1 MVGITNQLSIED
13 LYEIHQEKLGLEW
26 IAGHQGSKHVIIREE
41 EPVYQKR
48 NRRKKKATASSG
60 KKSRTKKREPKS
72 LSLVGHLNLI
82 HPHQIQIIGEVEVK
96 YLEELRNISMQ
107 DAVIQLFKSK
117 PACVIVADGLDA
129 PTLLKRKSNEHSI
142 PLFASPMNSDR
153 LSDVLHYFFTNVFA
167 DVLTMHG
174 VYMEVMAIG
183 VLITGPSGIGKSE
196 LALELISRGHRL
208 IADDAPQLSRVAPD
222 IINGTCPEAL
232 QDFLEV
238 RGLGIINVREL
249 FGDSA
254 IKRNKYLRLIVNL
267 QPMDNDQLLALD
279 RLEGSYSTRSVLELD
294 IPEIT
299 LPVAPGRN
307 LAIMM
312 ECAARNHILREAG
325 YNAAD
330 AFAIRQQKLIDSND

>member
-13 LYEIHQEKLGLEW
+13 LYNIHKDKLDLEW
-26 IAGHQGSKHVIIREE
+26 IAGQQGAKHTIIREE
-41 EPVYQKR
+41 EPAPTAK
-48 NRRKKKATASSG
+48 NRGKKKT
-60 KKSRTKKREPKS
+60 TKKKRGKTNREPKS

-82 HPHQIQIIGEVEVK
+82 HPHQIQVIGEVEVR
-96 YLEELRNISMQ
+96 YLESLRNISMQ

-117 PACVIVADGLDA
+117 PSCVIVADGLEP

-142 PLFASPMNSDR
+142 PLFTSPMNSDR
-153 LSDVLHYFFTNVFA
+153 LSDVLHYFLTNLFA
-167 DVLTMHG
+167 DMLTLHG

-208 IADDAPQLSRVAPD
+208 IADDAPLFSKVAPD
-222 IINGTCPEAL
+222 IINGTCPQTL

-254 IKRNKYLRLIVNL
+254 IKKNKYLRLIVNL
-267 QPMDNDQLLALD
+267 QPMDKENLLALD
-279 RLEGSYSTRSVLELD
+279 RLEGSYSTQNVLELD
-294 IPEIT
+294 VPEIT

-312 ECAARNHILREAG
+312 ECAARNHILRADG
-325 YNAAD
+325 YNASEV
-330 AFAIRQQKLIDSND
+330 FAKRQQSLIDAGD

>member
-13 LYEIHQEKLGLEW
+13 LYNIHKDKLELEW
-26 IAGHQGSKHVIIREE
+26 VAGQQGSKHAIIREE
-41 EPVYQKR
+41 EPDIEKR
-48 NRRKKKATASSG
+48 PKKKKT
-60 KKSRTKKREPKS
+60 TKKRTGLKNKTPKS

-82 HPHQIQIIGEVEVK
+82 HPHQIQIIGEMEIK
-96 YLEELRNISMQ
+96 YLEGLRNISMQ
-107 DAVIQLFKSK
+107 DAVIQLFRSR
-117 PACVIVADGLDA
+117 PACVIVTDGCEP

-142 PLFASPMNSDR
+142 PLFTSPLNGSK
-153 LSDVLHYFFTNVFA
+153 LADVLHYFLTNLFA
-167 DVLTMHG
+167 DMLTLHG

-208 IADDAPQLSRVAPD
+208 IADDAPLFSKIAPD
-222 IINGTCPEAL
+222 IINGTCPKTL

-254 IKRNKYLRLIVNL
+254 IKKNKYLKLIVQL
-267 QPMDNDQLLALD
+267 QPMDTNNLLSLD
-279 RLEGSYSTRSVLELD
+279 RLEGSYNTRKVLDME

-312 ECAARNHILREAG
+312 ECAARNHILRDSG
-325 YNAAD
+325 YNASEV
-330 AFAIRQQKLIDSND
+330 FARRQKKLIESGEQ

>member
-13 LYEIHQEKLGLEW
+13 LFETHQEKLGLEW
-26 IAGHQGSKHVIIREE
+26 IAGQQGAKHAIIREE
-41 EPVYQKR
+41 EPSYQKKTR
-48 NRRKKKATASSG
+48 GKKKTVS
-60 KKSRTKKREPKS
+60 KKTRSKKNEPKS

-82 HPHQIQIIGEVEVK
+82 HPHQIQIIGEVEIR
-96 YLEELRNISMQ
+96 YLEGLRNISMQ

-142 PLFASPMNSDR
+142 PLFTSPMNSDR
-153 LSDVLHYFFTNVFA
+153 LSDVLHYFLTNLFA
-167 DVLTMHG
+167 DMLTMHG

-208 IADDAPQLSRVAPD
+208 IADDAPLFSRLAPD
-222 IINGTCPEAL
+222 IINGTCPETL

-238 RGLGIINVREL
+238 RGLGIINIREL

-254 IKRNKYLRLIVNL
+254 IKKNKYLRLIVNL
-267 QPMDNDQLLALD
+267 QPMDTDKLLKLD

-307 LAIMM
+307 LAIML

-325 YNAAD
+325 YNAAE
-330 AFAIRQQKLIDSND
+330 AFAIRQQASIDADDE

>member
-1 MVGITNQLSIED
+1 MTGLTNQLSIED
-13 LYEIHQEKLGLEW
+13 LYNIHHDKLELKW
-26 IAGHQGSKHVIIREE
+26 IAGQQGAKHAIVRDEDPPVTSK
-41 EPVYQKR
+41 PPKAKPG
-48 NRRKKKATASSG
+48 KKKQPD
-60 KKSRTKKREPKS
+60 KSEHSRS

-82 HPHQIQIIGEVEVK
+82 HPHQIQILGKIEIN
-96 YLEELRNISMQ
+96 YLESLRDISMQ
-107 DAVIQLFKSK
+107 DAVIQLFRSE
-117 PACVIVADGLDA
+117 PACVIIADGCQI

-142 PLFASPMNSDR
+142 PLFSSPMNSDK
-153 LSDVLHYFFTNVFA
+153 LSDVLHYFLSNLFA
-167 DVLTMHG
+167 DMLTLHG

-208 IADDAPQLSRVAPD
+208 IADDAPLFSRITPD
-222 IINGTCPEAL
+222 IIDGTCPEAL

-254 IKRNKYLRLIVNL
+254 IKKNKYLKLIVQL
-267 QPMDNDQLLALD
+267 QPMDRKNLLSLD
-279 RLEGSYSTRSVLELD
+279 RLEGSYNTRNILD
-294 IPEIT
+294 MEIPEIT

-312 ECAARNHILREAG
+312 ECAARNHILRVSG
-325 YNAAD
+325 YNAAEI
-330 AFAIRQQKLIDSND
+330 FANRQTRLIESSEK